1 KGESVTEGL
10 SDDEKDI
17 IKENLIA
24 FADPKAP
31 DFVLPRQEPPKKGGS
46 VTEGS
51 CEDKKEK
58 YKKNL
63 IALSTRVRWRI

>member
-1 KGESVTEGL
+1 MVDQRKGESVTEGL

-24 FADPKAP
+24 FADPKAS

-46 VTEGS
+46 VTE
-51 CEDKKEK
+51 
-58 YKKNL
+58 
-63 IALSTRVRWRI
+63 